1 MAESVYRVTQV
12 IGTSTESWE
21 AAARSAV
28 ETAAKT
34 VRDLRI
40 GEVDKLDVTIENGRI
55 TSYRAKIN
63 ISFKYE
69 TGD

>member
-12 IGTSTESWE
+12 IGTSTESWA
-21 AAARSAV
+21 AAARTAV

-34 VRDLRI
+34 VRDLRVA
-40 GEVDKLDVTIENGRI
+40 EVDKMDVTIENGKI
-55 TSYRAKIN
+55 STYRVRMN